1 MAAQAEKKLNLM
13 WIFIPLS
20 LILFMSTLDQT
31 ITTTAL
37 DGIVKDLG
45 HLNQSSWIITGFM
58 LTNAVMTL
66 IFGKL
71 GDIFGRK
78 IILQIALGIF
88 IIGSLLS
95 GLSHTML
102 FLIIARTF
110 QGIGAGG
117 LNSLVQAVTAD
128 VVPARVRGKYQ
139 ALFGLISMVSL
150 IAGPILG
157 GYFVQYASWQ
167 WIFYINLPIGVVASI
182 ILAVKLHLPKH
193 TQTTTKIDYLGS
205 IFVTA
210 FTALTLLIVTL
221 GGQQV
226 AWHSAKMLYM
236 IIGAV
241 VALVAY
247 LVVEHRMQ
255 KDALT
260 PLPLFKNFT
269 FNNASLQFALATA
282 ALFVAM
288 VFIPMYAQMIHHV
301 SASHSGYYII
311 PTMIAMILATMIGG
325 VIIERTGKYKW
336 LPIIGA
342 VLLGVGYYGLAQI
355 SMSSSNWFIIL
366 WQIPVGLGVG
376 LFVQVSMLAG
386 QNTVPVRDLGTA
398 TGVLNFFKTLGGA
411 FGAAAFGVVL
421 TNDMVKHLA
430 NPIHAFQTV
439 FIWTMP
445 IALVLLVLAV
455 FLKEE
460 PLSEEVL
467 AYED

>member
-1 MAAQAEKKLNLM
+1 MAAQTEKKLNLT

-45 HLNQSSWIITGFM
+45 HLNQSAWIITGFM
-58 LTNAVMTL
+58 LTSAVMTL

-78 IILQIALGIF
+78 IILQIALAIF
-88 IIGSLLS
+88 ILGSLFS
-95 GLSHTML
+95 GLAHSML

-128 VVPARVRGKYQ
+128 VVPARTRGKYQ

-167 WIFYINLPIGVVASI
+167 WIFFINIPIGVIASV
-182 ILAVKLHLPKH
+182 ILAIKLHLPSRANVV
-193 TQTTTKIDYLGS
+193 TKIDYLGS
-205 IFVTA
+205 VFVTT

-221 GGQQV
+221 GGEQV
-226 AWHSAKMLYM
+226 AWHSAKMFYM

-241 VALVAY
+241 VSLIAY
-247 LVVEHRMQ
+247 LIVEHRMQ

-260 PLPLFKNFT
+260 PLPLFKNLT

-311 PTMIAMILATMIGG
+311 PTMIAMIIATMVGG
-325 VIIERTGKYKW
+325 AIIERTGKYKL

-342 VLLGVGYYGLAQI
+342 VLLGVGFYGLAQI
-355 SMSSSNWFIIL
+355 SLNSANWFIIL

-376 LFVQVSMLAG
+376 LFVQVAMLAG

-411 FGAAAFGVVL
+411 FGAAAFGVIL
-421 TNDMVKHLA
+421 TNDMGTHLA

-439 FIWTMP
+439 FIWTIP
-445 IALVLLVLAV
+445 IAVVLLILAV